1 MLPGEGWEQRHI
13 GGAAGGV
20 DPGPA
25 RAWQVG
31 VGAERELASHPP
43 VLSHLLSVVASV
55 EVPQLLQQSCS
66 QHVIHPL
73 LQPLVQS
80 WEEESRTCSATW
92 SRALGRPTAGQRAR
106 TWFGTA
112 SLPIHLR
119 KAEPSEGSES
129 SLTPTDAK
137 GIAALF
143 REEAGA
149 GAGSQP

>member
-1 MLPGEGWEQRHI
+1 MLPREGWEQQHI
-13 GGAAGGV
+13 GGAAGRVGL
-20 DPGPA
+20 GPE
-25 RAWQVG
+25 WVCQVG

-80 WEEESRTCSATW
+80 WEEKSRTRSATW
-92 SRALGRPTAGQRAR
+92 SCTLGRPNMSGHGSALPASRSTRGKQSPAGER
-106 TWFGTA
+106 
-112 SLPIHLR
+112 
-119 KAEPSEGSES
+119 SES
-129 SLTPTDAK
+129 SVTPTDAK